1 MQRMFLFRLE
11 ASMIRSDV
19 GVAINLS
26 QRAPGGPLEI
36 LSSEPGR
43 CVFFAHKNITIG
55 VWTGQADLA
64 AAHAVEHAARVM
76 ASRHR
81 AGRTYLAFVLD
92 GLPGPTPEATQ
103 VFGRLIGQRDG
114 LGCLAYVVEG
124 SGFWASGLRS
134 MINNMYR
141 DSGAS
146 GRFKIGTSIEEVAAW
161 LSVNHQRATGVA
173 VSEEELREVLSQAR
187 KLGGREGA

>member
-1 MQRMFLFRLE
+1 
-11 ASMIRSDV
+11 
-19 GVAINLS
+19 VAINLS

-36 LSSEPGR
+36 LTSEPGR
-43 CVFFAHKNITIG
+43 CVFFAYKNITIA

-64 AAHAVEHAARVM
+64 AANALERAARIM

-81 AGRTYLAFVLD
+81 AGRTYMAFVLD
-92 GLPGPTPEATQ
+92 GLPGPTTEATQ
-103 VFGRLIGQRDG
+103 IFTRLVGQGDG

-134 MINNMYR
+134 MITNMYR

-146 GRFKIGTSIEEVAAW
+146 RRIRIGTNIDEIAAW
-161 LSVNHQRATGVA
+161 LSVNHGPATGVA

-187 KLGGREGA
+187 SLGVRERA

>member
-1 MQRMFLFRLE
+1 LE
-11 ASMIRSDV
+11 
-19 GVAINLS
+19 L
-26 QRAPGGPLEI
+26 LT
-36 LSSEPGR
+36 SELGR
-43 CVFFAHKNITIG
+43 CVFYAYKNITIA
-55 VWTGQADLA
+55 VWTGQANLA

-103 VFGRLIGQRDG
+103 VFTRLIGQRDG

-124 SGFWASGLRS
+124 SGFWASGLRG

-141 DSGAS
+141 ESGAS
-146 GRFKIGTSIEEVAAW
+146 HRIKIGTSIEEVAAW
-161 LSVNHQRATGVA
+161 LSVNHERATGVA
-173 VSEEELREVLSQAR
+173 VSEAELLEVLSQAR
-187 KLGGREGA
+187 KLGGLERA